1 MSALILAS
9 NSPRRRELLATIAEN
24 FLVEPSRF
32 EERAEGF
39 SARETAQRFA
49 RGKAEEVFSRFPACT
64 VLGADTVVSCGG
76 EIFGKP
82 ADDGQAAQML
92 RFLSGKTHSVF
103 TGVCLLAAGFREERT
118 VETKVVFYDLTENLI
133 QAYVRSG
140 KPRDKAGAYGIQDGY
155 PLVKRYEGS
164 YTNVMGLPVEEVRAM
179 LAARGGNKW

>member
-39 SARETAQRFA
+39 SAR
-49 RGKAEEVFSRFPACT
+49 GKAEEVFSRFPACT
-64 VLGADTVVSCGG
+64 VRGADTVVSCGG
-76 EIFGKP
+76 EILGKP

-118 VETKVVFYDLTENLI
+118 VETKVVFYDLTEELI